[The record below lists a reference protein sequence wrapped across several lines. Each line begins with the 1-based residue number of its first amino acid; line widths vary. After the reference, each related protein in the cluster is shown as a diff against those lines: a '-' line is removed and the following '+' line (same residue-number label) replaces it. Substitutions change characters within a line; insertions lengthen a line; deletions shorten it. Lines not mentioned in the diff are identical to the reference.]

1 MSDQDQIAALA
12 AQAAQSGGAPPQVMA
27 ASVQETHRRFNFDVQ
42 TGPEGARF
50 LVLTDVLP
58 SGVPLVDHVFPF
70 QNPDNADALGKKLSA
85 PGVVLPGQNANGH
98 L

>member
-1 MSDQDQIAALA
+1 MDGDPMAALA
-12 AQAAQSGGAPPQVMA
+12 AQAAQNGGAQPQQVMA
-27 ASVQETHRRFNFDVQ
+27 ASLQETHRRFNFDVQ
-42 TGPEGARF
+42 AGPEGARF

-70 QNPDNADALGKKLSA
+70 QNPDNADALGKKLCA
-85 PGVVLPGQNANGH
+85 PGVVLPSQNGNGH